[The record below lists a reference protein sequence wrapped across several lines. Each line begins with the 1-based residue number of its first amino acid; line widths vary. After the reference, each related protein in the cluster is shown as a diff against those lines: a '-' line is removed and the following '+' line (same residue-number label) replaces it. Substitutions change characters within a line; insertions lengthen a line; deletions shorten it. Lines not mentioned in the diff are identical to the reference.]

1 MSSDVARQTVDRQ
14 LGRMRPGGA
23 AGLLFVCLL
32 LARPAAA
39 AESPAPLMLC
49 TQLNAA
55 DGAVSRYCMPRLE
68 LRDSLLQ
75 VSLLSSGAKELSTPP
90 SLLLDGKPL
99 APARDKPLLRWPDGG
114 LPLDVVMVVQTA
126 GTDEEL
132 WPEIRTGLG
141 QVLEAVYKKA
151 DSRVG
156 VFGYGEQLKPSPGTL
171 WFESG
176 SEMRA
181 AILELKTPAESLG
194 TQLQLVWALST
205 AVTKLSLQDHP
216 ERMRLLLLFTDG
228 MTREK
233 PQDQAALFADL
244 AEVAQRAGVAIN
256 VIMSPGNR
264 PSKALANLPLA
275 TGGLL
280 HAPRRED
287 LAATFS
293 EVANNLVQHVILR
306 YVVDPSLPGAAGPRE
321 RHTVQLGL
329 DGGPVELRIGSI
341 NRSPLPDVDSGSHLT
356 PRQLPPSHL
365 PAPRRWSSLWYLL
378 ATVFLLLALALG
390 GMWRWLGLGQGEA
403 VQGLSLA
410 ERLQRQRGVL
420 RQVLFGLGLGPSRV
434 ELAATA
440 PLLMVFDQLAR
451 QTYVLGSLPYSIGN
465 EIRCDLVLP
474 GLKGPVLRCAVEHDR
489 RHGYILV
496 PSPGVTPGQVLADD
510 VALTRPLVL
519 RDRLELRMGNH
530 RLVFFLTPVVL

>member
-1 MSSDVARQTVDRQ
+1 MSSDVARQTVDRR
-14 LGRMRPGGA
+14 LGRMRHGG
-23 AGLLFVCLL
+23 AGLLLFCLL
-32 LARPAAA
+32 LSWPATA
-39 AESPAPLMLC
+39 AEPPAPLMLC
-49 TQLNAA
+49 AQLNAA

-75 VSLLSSGAKELSTPP
+75 ASLIWSGAKELSTPP

-141 QVLEAVYKKA
+141 QVLEAVYKKP

-171 WFESG
+171 WFESA

-181 AILELKTPAESLG
+181 AILELKTPTESLG

-216 ERMRLLLLFTDG
+216 ERMRLLLLLTDG

-233 PQDQAALFADL
+233 PQDQAALYADL
-244 AEVAQRAGVAIN
+244 AEVAQRAGVAIS

-264 PSKALANLPLA
+264 PSKALASLPLA

-280 HAPRRED
+280 HTPRRED
-287 LAATFS
+287 LAGTFS
-293 EVANNLVQHVILR
+293 EVANNLVQHAILR
-306 YVVDPSLPGAAGPRE
+306 YAADPSLLGAPGPRE
-321 RHTVQLGL
+321 RHAVQLGL

-341 NRSPLPDVDSGSHLT
+341 NRSAPPEVDSDSHSAPSPPL
-356 PRQLPPSHL
+356 PSHL
-365 PAPRRWSSLWYLL
+365 PAPRRWSPLWYLL
-378 ATVFLLLALALG
+378 AAAFLLLALALG
-390 GMWRWLGLGQGEA
+390 GMWRWPGLGHGA
-403 VQGLSLA
+403 AALSLA
-410 ERLQRQRGVL
+410 ERLHRQRDAL
-420 RQVLFGLGLGPSRV
+420 RQVLFGLGVGPARV
-434 ELAATA
+434 ELEATA

-474 GLKGPVLRCAVEHDR
+474 GLKGPLLRCSVEHDR
-489 RHGYILV
+489 RQGYVLV
-496 PSPGVTPGQVLADD
+496 PTPGLTPGQVLADD
-510 VALTRPLVL
+510 VALTRPVVL
-519 RDRLELRMGNH
+519 RDRLELRMGGH